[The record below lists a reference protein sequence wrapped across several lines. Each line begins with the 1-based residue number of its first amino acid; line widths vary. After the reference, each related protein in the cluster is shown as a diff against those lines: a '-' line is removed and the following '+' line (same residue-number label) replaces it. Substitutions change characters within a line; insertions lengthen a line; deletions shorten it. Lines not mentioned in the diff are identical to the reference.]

1 MARARNIKPSF
12 CSNEQIAECD
22 IWARML
28 FIHLWGLADR
38 EGRLEDRPLRIKA
51 AVFPFDNCDVEKMLA
66 QLADKSLIIRY
77 EAGGMK
83 LIWIPKFLLH
93 QRPHINEA
101 PSVLPA
107 FSVHGEKST
116 DQAPTKNALNGYRNP
131 SSLNPSSLNEES
143 VKTSTSTEG
152 DVDADVIKNLDWE
165 TLRPDC
171 QKVSKAIRC
180 RSPQD
185 SSLVAKAVALSR
197 IKFNADWLW
206 DAVDAASGPKVI
218 NRCKYLHGA
227 LAKKTKK
234 LGLDF
239 NWLLAQIV
247 VPPEFEA
254 GKPRAGPTQS
264 VRELAES
271 FTEGGKP

>member
-51 AVFPFDNCDVEKMLA
+51 AVFPYDNCDVETMLA

-101 PSVLPA
+101 PSLLPA
-107 FSVHGEKST
+107 FSVHGYKQHSPST
-116 DQAPTKNALNGYRNP
+116 RQER
-131 SSLNPSSLNEES
+131 LNPSSLNEES
-143 VKTSTSTEG
+143 LKTSTSTED
-152 DVDADVIKNLDWE
+152 DVDVDVIKNLDWE

-171 QKVSKAIRC
+171 QKVSKAVRC
-180 RSPQD
+180 RTPQD

-206 DAVDAASGPKVI
+206 DAVDAACKPKVI
-218 NRCKYLHGA
+218 NRCGHFHNTLK
-227 LAKKTKK
+227 KKTKK

-239 NWLLAQIV
+239 NWLLAQIS
-247 VPPEFEA
+247 VPPEFES
-254 GKPRAGPTQS
+254 GKPRAVASGAAD
-264 VRELAES
+264 ELADALS
-271 FTEGGKP
+271 EGGVE